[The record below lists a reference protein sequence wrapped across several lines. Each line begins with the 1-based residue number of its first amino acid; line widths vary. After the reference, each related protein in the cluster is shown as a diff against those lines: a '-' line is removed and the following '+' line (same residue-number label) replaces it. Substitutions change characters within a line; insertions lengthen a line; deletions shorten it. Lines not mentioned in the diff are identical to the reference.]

1 MVMIGG
7 CRFTPLHPTSNSNFQ
22 VLPRIANPWDIH
34 VFCDHKFI
42 EDNIAL
48 DFERCAFAN

>member
-1 MVMIGG
+1 LENGNDWRLQV
-7 CRFTPLHPTSNSNFQ
+7 HPFTSNFNFE

-34 VFCDHKFI
+34 VFCAHKFI
-42 EDNIAL
+42 DDNIAL